1 MKLLLALAFLCG
13 PSAQE
18 KTAKD
23 LLGEALK
30 QAKGGIEGKEGK
42 KRVLLTFG
50 APG

>member
-13 PSAQE
+13 PAAQE

-30 QAKGGIEGKEGK
+30 QAGEGK